1 MDYIN
6 QFLVFISGTDYVQ
19 TGVAQLV
26 EHRSPK
32 PGVGSSSLSSRA
44 NTLKMNKIIANLKE
58 TYDELVHKVSWPTR
72 SELTSSAV
80 AVLYASLLIA
90 VVVFAMDFCFQQ
102 VMEFIYPR

>member
-1 MDYIN
+1 MKM
-6 QFLVFISGTDYVQ
+6 SGTDYVQ

-44 NTLKMNKIIANLKE
+44 NIFAMKKIVTYFKE
-58 TYDELVHKVSWPTR
+58 SYDELVHKVSWPTYA
-72 SELTSSAV
+72 ELTSSAV

-90 VVVFAMDFCFQQ
+90 LVVFVMDFCFQNI
-102 VMEFIYPR
+102 MEFVYPH